1 MNRSKI
7 KTLLILRH
15 AKSSWK
21 FPDLADH
28 DRPLNKRGKR
38 DAPKIGKLLKEKDLV
53 PDLIISSTAVRAER
67 TAKMVAK
74 ASKYKGKVTLT
85 DSLYAAGPDAA
96 GPDAAGP
103 DAYIDALRNLQNKY
117 NTVLVI
123 GHNPGLE
130 ELVKILSG
138 EEYHV
143 MPTCALAHIRLDIQS
158 WSDIVQMT
166 GKGRLVRLWNPHE
179 L

>member
-1 MNRSKI
+1 VNRSKI

-38 DAPKIGKLLKEKDLV
+38 DAPKIGNLLKEKDLV

-85 DSLYAAGPDAA
+85 DSLYAAGPDA
-96 GPDAAGP
+96 
-103 DAYIDALRNLQNKY
+103 YIDALRNLQNKY
-117 NTVLVI
+117 NIVLVI

-138 EEYHV
+138 EEHHV
-143 MPTCALAHIRLDIQS
+143 MPTCALAHVRLDIQS

-166 GKGRLVRLWNPHE
+166 GKGRLVRLWNPHDN
-179 L
+179 

>member
-1 MNRSKI
+1 MARSKI

-38 DAPKIGKLLKEKDLV
+38 DAPKIGNLLKEKDLV
-53 PDLIISSTAVRAER
+53 PDIIISSTAVRAEK

-74 ASKYKGKVTLT
+74 ASKYKGDVSLT
-85 DSLYAAGPDAA
+85 DSLYAAGPV
-96 GPDAAGP
+96 
-103 DAYIDALRNLQNKY
+103 AYIDVLRNLQNKY

-143 MPTCALAHIRLDIQS
+143 MPTCALAHISLDIQS

-166 GKGRLVRLWNPHE
+166 GKGRLVRLWNPHK